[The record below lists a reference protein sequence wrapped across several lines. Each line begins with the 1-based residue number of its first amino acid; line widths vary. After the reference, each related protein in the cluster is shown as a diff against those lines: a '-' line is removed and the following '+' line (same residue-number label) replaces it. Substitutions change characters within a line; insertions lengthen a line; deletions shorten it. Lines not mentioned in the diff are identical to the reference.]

1 MGQTSQISQ
10 TALITFI
17 CGVISLVIQSFP
29 EKNQMFFTLFQHQQR
44 QDLCPLKF
52 NPIIICGVKLTQ
64 KHTGEIVGE
73 GFGDVFGKIVAKLTG
88 KTAKKLAT
96 KAAEKL
102 VEKGAEKVG
111 EKTGQLVGEK
121 IYDKFSTKRAEF
133 PSEAPRAAT
142 EGRRGASRPAT
153 EDRPPEI
160 KGKEIGKMLAAK
172 PLPSVAASSPPAA
185 PDKNKFQKINN
196 VYADLL

>member
-1 MGQTSQISQ
+1 MEIERRERD
-10 TALITFI
+10 
-17 CGVISLVIQSFP
+17 P
-29 EKNQMFFTLFQHQQR
+29 
-44 QDLCPLKF
+44 D
-52 NPIIICGVKLTQ
+52 
-64 KHTGEIVGE
+64 TGEIVGA

-121 IYDKFSTKRAEF
+121 IYEKFSTKPAEGRS
-133 PSEAPRAAT
+133 PASEAPRA
-142 EGRRGASRPAT
+142 AT

-160 KGKEIGKMLAAK
+160 KGKEIGKMLAA
-172 PLPSVAASSPPAA
+172 SSPPVA
-185 PDKNKFQKINN
+185 PEKNKFQKINN

>member
-1 MGQTSQISQ
+1 MEIERRERD
-10 TALITFI
+10 
-17 CGVISLVIQSFP
+17 P
-29 EKNQMFFTLFQHQQR
+29 
-44 QDLCPLKF
+44 D
-52 NPIIICGVKLTQ
+52 
-64 KHTGEIVGE
+64 TGEMAPSEASLIGA

-121 IYDKFSTKRAEF
+121 IYDKFSTKRPADGPGPSEPMRAEF
-133 PSEAPRAAT
+133 PSEAPQT
-142 EGRRGASRPAT
+142 
-153 EDRPPEI
+153 
-160 KGKEIGKMLAAK
+160 KGKEIGKMLAAASK
-172 PLPSVAASSPPAA
+172 PTP
-185 PDKNKFQKINN
+185 PDKNKFLKINN

>member
-1 MGQTSQISQ
+1 MEIERRERD
-10 TALITFI
+10 
-17 CGVISLVIQSFP
+17 P
-29 EKNQMFFTLFQHQQR
+29 
-44 QDLCPLKF
+44 D
-52 NPIIICGVKLTQ
+52 
-64 KHTGEIVGE
+64 TGEMAPSEASLVGE

-111 EKTGQLVGEK
+111 EK
-121 IYDKFSTKRAEF
+121 IYDKFSTKRPADGPGPSEPMRAEF
-133 PSEAPRAAT
+133 PSEAPQT
-142 EGRRGASRPAT
+142 
-153 EDRPPEI
+153 

-172 PLPSVAASSPPAA
+172 PLPSVAAASKPTP
-185 PDKNKFQKINN
+185 PDKNKFLKINN

>member
-1 MGQTSQISQ
+1 MEIERRERD
-10 TALITFI
+10 
-17 CGVISLVIQSFP
+17 P
-29 EKNQMFFTLFQHQQR
+29 
-44 QDLCPLKF
+44 D
-52 NPIIICGVKLTQ
+52 
-64 KHTGEIVGE
+64 TGEIFGE

-121 IYDKFSTKRAEF
+121 IYEKFSTKPAEGRS
-133 PSEAPRAAT
+133 PASEAPRA
-142 EGRRGASRPAT
+142 AT

-160 KGKEIGKMLAAK
+160 KGKEIGKMLAA
-172 PLPSVAASSPPAA
+172 SSPPAE
-185 PDKNKFQKINN
+185 KNKFQKINN

>member
-1 MGQTSQISQ
+1 MEIERRERD
-10 TALITFI
+10 
-17 CGVISLVIQSFP
+17 P
-29 EKNQMFFTLFQHQQR
+29 
-44 QDLCPLKF
+44 D
-52 NPIIICGVKLTQ
+52 
-64 KHTGEIVGE
+64 TGEIFGE

-121 IYDKFSTKRAEF
+121 IYDKFSTKPAEGRS
-133 PSEAPRAAT
+133 PASEAPRA
-142 EGRRGASRPAT
+142 AT

-172 PLPSVAASSPPAA
+172 PLPSVAASSPP
-185 PDKNKFQKINN
+185 DKNKFQKINN

>member
-1 MGQTSQISQ
+1 MEIERRERD
-10 TALITFI
+10 
-17 CGVISLVIQSFP
+17 P
-29 EKNQMFFTLFQHQQR
+29 
-44 QDLCPLKF
+44 D
-52 NPIIICGVKLTQ
+52 
-64 KHTGEIVGE
+64 TGEIIGA

-121 IYDKFSTKRAEF
+121 IYDKFSTKRAEAGPSEPMRAEF
-133 PSEAPRAAT
+133 PSEAPQT
-142 EGRRGASRPAT
+142 
-153 EDRPPEI
+153 
-160 KGKEIGKMLAAK
+160 KGKEIGKMLAAASK
-172 PLPSVAASSPPAA
+172 PTPPE
-185 PDKNKFQKINN
+185 KNKFQKINN

>member
-1 MGQTSQISQ
+1 MEIERRERD
-10 TALITFI
+10 
-17 CGVISLVIQSFP
+17 P
-29 EKNQMFFTLFQHQQR
+29 
-44 QDLCPLKF
+44 D
-52 NPIIICGVKLTQ
+52 
-64 KHTGEIVGE
+64 TGEIFGE

-121 IYDKFSTKRAEF
+121 TYEKFSTKPSEARDAKRPAEGRS
-133 PSEAPRAAT
+133 PASEAPRA
-142 EGRRGASRPAT
+142 AT

-160 KGKEIGKMLAAK
+160 KGKEIGKMLAA
-172 PLPSVAASSPPAA
+172 SSPPAE
-185 PDKNKFQKINN
+185 KNKFQKINN

>member
-1 MGQTSQISQ
+1 MEIERRERD
-10 TALITFI
+10 
-17 CGVISLVIQSFP
+17 P
-29 EKNQMFFTLFQHQQR
+29 
-44 QDLCPLKF
+44 D
-52 NPIIICGVKLTQ
+52 
-64 KHTGEIVGE
+64 TGEIVGE

-121 IYDKFSTKRAEF
+121 IYDKFSTKRPAEAGPSEPMRAEF
-133 PSEAPRAAT
+133 PSEAPQT
-142 EGRRGASRPAT
+142 
-153 EDRPPEI
+153 
-160 KGKEIGKMLAAK
+160 KGKEIGKMLAAS
-172 PLPSVAASSPPAA
+172 PLPSVAASSPPVA
-185 PDKNKFQKINN
+185 PEAKQPKNKFQKINN

>member
-1 MGQTSQISQ
+1 MEIERRERD
-10 TALITFI
+10 
-17 CGVISLVIQSFP
+17 P
-29 EKNQMFFTLFQHQQR
+29 
-44 QDLCPLKF
+44 D
-52 NPIIICGVKLTQ
+52 
-64 KHTGEIVGE
+64 TGEIVGE

-121 IYDKFSTKRAEF
+121 IYDKFSTKRPADGPGPSEPMRAEF
-133 PSEAPRAAT
+133 PSEAPQT
-142 EGRRGASRPAT
+142 
-153 EDRPPEI
+153 
-160 KGKEIGKMLAAK
+160 KGKEIGKMLAAASK
-172 PLPSVAASSPPAA
+172 PTPPEAKQ
-185 PDKNKFQKINN
+185 PKNKFLKINN

>member
-1 MGQTSQISQ
+1 MEIERRERD
-10 TALITFI
+10 
-17 CGVISLVIQSFP
+17 P
-29 EKNQMFFTLFQHQQR
+29 
-44 QDLCPLKF
+44 D
-52 NPIIICGVKLTQ
+52 
-64 KHTGEIVGE
+64 TGEMAPSEASLVGE
-73 GFGDVFGKIVAKLTG
+73 GFGDVIGKIAAKLTG

-121 IYDKFSTKRAEF
+121 IYERFSTK
-133 PSEAPRAAT
+133 
-142 EGRRGASRPAT
+142 PA

-160 KGKEIGKMLAAK
+160 KGKEIGKMLAA
-172 PLPSVAASSPPAA
+172 SSPPAEA
-185 PDKNKFQKINN
+185 SRPGSFTSEKKATERKFIKINN

>member
-1 MGQTSQISQ
+1 MEIERRERD
-10 TALITFI
+10 
-17 CGVISLVIQSFP
+17 P
-29 EKNQMFFTLFQHQQR
+29 
-44 QDLCPLKF
+44 D
-52 NPIIICGVKLTQ
+52 
-64 KHTGEIVGE
+64 TGEIIGA

-121 IYDKFSTKRAEF
+121 IYDKFSTKRPAEASERSERTEF
-133 PSEAPRAAT
+133 PSEAPQT
-142 EGRRGASRPAT
+142 
-153 EDRPPEI
+153 
-160 KGKEIGKMLAAK
+160 KGKEIGKMLAAS
-172 PLPSVAASSPPAA
+172 PLPSVAAASKPTPPEAKQ
-185 PDKNKFQKINN
+185 PKNKFQKINN

>member
-1 MGQTSQISQ
+1 MEIERRERD
-10 TALITFI
+10 
-17 CGVISLVIQSFP
+17 P
-29 EKNQMFFTLFQHQQR
+29 
-44 QDLCPLKF
+44 D
-52 NPIIICGVKLTQ
+52 
-64 KHTGEIVGE
+64 TGEIFGE

-121 IYDKFSTKRAEF
+121 IYEKFSTKPAEGRS
-133 PSEAPRAAT
+133 PASEAPRA
-142 EGRRGASRPAT
+142 AT

-160 KGKEIGKMLAAK
+160 KGKEIGKMLAA
-172 PLPSVAASSPPAA
+172 SSPPAEAKRRPVA
-185 PDKNKFQKINN
+185 PEKNKFQKINN

>member
-1 MGQTSQISQ
+1 MEIERRERD
-10 TALITFI
+10 
-17 CGVISLVIQSFP
+17 P
-29 EKNQMFFTLFQHQQR
+29 
-44 QDLCPLKF
+44 D
-52 NPIIICGVKLTQ
+52 
-64 KHTGEIVGE
+64 TGEIFGE

-121 IYDKFSTKRAEF
+121 IYEKFSTKPGAPFGRSPA
-133 PSEAPRAAT
+133 SEAPRA
-142 EGRRGASRPAT
+142 AT

-160 KGKEIGKMLAAK
+160 KGKEIGKMLAA
-172 PLPSVAASSPPAA
+172 SSPPAEAKRRAVA
-185 PDKNKFQKINN
+185 PEKNKFQKINN

>member
-1 MGQTSQISQ
+1 MEIERRERD
-10 TALITFI
+10 
-17 CGVISLVIQSFP
+17 P
-29 EKNQMFFTLFQHQQR
+29 
-44 QDLCPLKF
+44 D
-52 NPIIICGVKLTQ
+52 
-64 KHTGEIVGE
+64 TGEIVGA

-121 IYDKFSTKRAEF
+121 IYEKFSTKRPAEGR
-133 PSEAPRAAT
+133 SEASERGERADEPMRAEAPQT
-142 EGRRGASRPAT
+142 
-153 EDRPPEI
+153 
-160 KGKEIGKMLAAK
+160 KGKEIGKMLAA
-172 PLPSVAASSPPAA
+172 SSPPAKA
-185 PDKNKFQKINN
+185 SFTPEKNKFQKINN

>member
-1 MGQTSQISQ
+1 MEIERRERDPDTGEMTPSE
-10 TALITFI
+10 A
-17 CGVISLVIQSFP
+17 SLV
-29 EKNQMFFTLFQHQQR
+29 
-44 QDLCPLKF
+44 
-52 NPIIICGVKLTQ
+52 GA
-64 KHTGEIVGE
+64 

-121 IYDKFSTKRAEF
+121 IYDKFSTKRPADGPGPSEPMRADF
-133 PSEAPRAAT
+133 PSEAPQT
-142 EGRRGASRPAT
+142 
-153 EDRPPEI
+153 
-160 KGKEIGKMLAAK
+160 KGKEIGKMLAAASK
-172 PLPSVAASSPPAA
+172 PTP

>member
-1 MGQTSQISQ
+1 MEIERRERD
-10 TALITFI
+10 
-17 CGVISLVIQSFP
+17 P
-29 EKNQMFFTLFQHQQR
+29 
-44 QDLCPLKF
+44 D
-52 NPIIICGVKLTQ
+52 
-64 KHTGEIVGE
+64 TGEIAPSEASLIGE

-121 IYDKFSTKRAEF
+121 IYDKFSTKPSAA
-133 PSEAPRAAT
+133 SEAPRA
-142 EGRRGASRPAT
+142 AT

-160 KGKEIGKMLAAK
+160 KGKEIGKMLAA
-172 PLPSVAASSPPAA
+172 SSPPAA
-185 PDKNKFQKINN
+185 PEKNKFQKINN